1 MTSPPTIPVLDI
13 GGLLLV
19 SIQGELPDE
28 AAVDLQNDVTAA
40 VSDTGSRGLIIDISS
55 LDMVDSFL
63 ARVLAEVAASSR
75 LLAARTVLV
84 GMRPAVAIT
93 LVELGLTLPG
103 MDTARTVT
111 EAAASFGVTIERR
124 EHPERGAT

>member
-1 MTSPPTIPVLDI
+1 MTSPSTIPVLDL

-19 SIQGELPDE
+19 SIQGELPDDS
-28 AAVDLQNDVTAA
+28 AIALQEDVTTA
-40 VSDTGSRGLIIDISS
+40 VANTGSRGLIIDIST

-63 ARVLAEVAASSR
+63 ARVLAEVAASSL

-111 EAAASFGVTIERR
+111 EAAASFGVTIEQADRTG
-124 EHPERGAT
+124 RGTS

>member
-1 MTSPPTIPVLDI
+1 MPGASSIPVLDF

-19 SIQGELPDE
+19 SIQGELPD
-28 AAVDLQNDVTAA
+28 DAA
-40 VSDTGSRGLIIDISS
+40 VSLQEDITDAVVRTGSRGVIIDISS

-63 ARVLAEVAASSR
+63 ARVLAEIAASSR

-93 LVELGLTLPG
+93 LVELGLSLPG
-103 MDTARTVT
+103 MDTARTIT
-111 EAAASFGVTIERR
+111 DAAADFGVTIADTVQGERN
-124 EHPERGAT
+124 TT

>member
-1 MTSPPTIPVLDI
+1 MPGASSIPVLDF

-19 SIQGELPDE
+19 SIQGELPD
-28 AAVDLQNDVTAA
+28 DAA
-40 VSDTGSRGLIIDISS
+40 VSLQEDITDAVVRTGSRGVIIDISS

-63 ARVLAEVAASSR
+63 ARVLAEIAASSR

-93 LVELGLTLPG
+93 LVELGLYLPG
-103 MDTARTVT
+103 MDTARTIT
-111 EAAASFGVTIERR
+111 DAAADFGVTIADTVQEERN
-124 EHPERGAT
+124 TT